1 MNEQNNKFSYTYSV
15 PTENE
20 RREIESIRKNY
31 LSEKPSKLALLRKLH
46 AKVKNT
52 ATAVAISVGIVG
64 LLVFGLGMAMVLQWG
79 LIAAGIAISVVG
91 CAVMGFAKKIY
102 DCVFQKQKAKYG
114 EEILKLSEQLL
125 NEQQSNN

>member
-31 LSEKPSKLALLRKLH
+31 LPEKPSKLALLRKLH

-79 LIAAGIAISVVG
+79 LIAAGIAFSAVG